1 MIVVMTY
8 LWTVKLKYISPS
20 VSITQ
25 RPQYRYN
32 KSVVVAINIIS
43 PYLIDWVVQ
52 FWWLGL
58 EDMNFSPHLLFP
70 QHNLWNTKL
79 VRSANTAAWTGL
91 EQGALFA
98 EALVTERNGENIRN
112 ELCLLRCE
120 LSKHI
125 SKNSHHKEKSHL
137 WRQSGIT
144 RSFTPLS
151 STFLNLC
158 GSCFS
163 DQLLPEHSRT
173 IHTPQATIGFK
184 PWDKFLMQ
192 ILLT

>member
-8 LWTVKLKYISPS
+8 LWRVKLKYISPS

-25 RPQYRYN
+25 RPQFRYN

-58 EDMNFSPHLLFP
+58 EDMNFSLHLLFP

-91 EQGALFA
+91 EQGALFG
-98 EALVTERNGENIRN
+98 EALVTERNGENIGN
-112 ELCLLRCE
+112 EFTSQYGTCNLIQQLLKQCATG
-120 LSKHI
+120 I
-125 SKNSHHKEKSHL
+125 SVM
-137 WRQSGIT
+137 I
-144 RSFTPLS
+144 PLS
-151 STFLNLC
+151 QGMNR
-158 GSCFS
+158 
-163 DQLLPEHSRT
+163 D
-173 IHTPQATIGFK
+173 ATISGNMYSSNVQTTPPSFWK
-184 PWDKFLMQ
+184 SAVMNITHEIGVL
-192 ILLT
+192 